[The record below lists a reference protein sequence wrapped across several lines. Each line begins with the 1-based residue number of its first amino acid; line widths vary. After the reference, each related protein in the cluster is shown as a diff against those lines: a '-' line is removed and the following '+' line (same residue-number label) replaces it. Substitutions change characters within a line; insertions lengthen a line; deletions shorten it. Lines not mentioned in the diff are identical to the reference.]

1 MSELEA
7 GSLAVPSE
15 SVHIQSTESLV
26 YPTET
31 NISSSEPAEPHIE
44 HEASD
49 ESDESKVV
57 NNGENAKRRIDNRN
71 RKSQREIDELKGQV
85 QYLAQLH
92 AQNQPQSLA
101 SYVPPNQYQQ
111 QYQPQVPQSQQ
122 PIVDPF
128 TGEYLTPGTPRYET
142 VLFHQQ
148 QQQAAVMR
156 EQEHKQREDN
166 AMLQARQDKFFDA
179 LDKAAEKYP
188 DFDEVVKNKELPLTE
203 SMLNVAMATK
213 NGPDLLY
220 FLGKNPKEV
229 QRISKLHPLL
239 QQEVVA
245 NHALELA
252 ARRNVS
258 NAPPPTASIGETSGG
273 KSINSFNKLAQSP
286 RDLRN
291 YYREKQGR
299 PKK

>member
-15 SVHIQSTESLV
+15 SVHIQSTETLT

-31 NISSSEPAEPHIE
+31 NIPSSESVESHIE
-44 HEASD
+44 HEAHE
-49 ESDESKVV
+49 ESDESKVT

-92 AQNQPQSLA
+92 AQNQAQAQNPYAQ
-101 SYVPPNQYQQ
+101 PTPYQQ
-111 QYQPQVPQSQQ
+111 QYQAQVQQ
-122 PIVDPF
+122 AQAPIVDPF

-142 VLFHQQ
+142 VLFRQQ
-148 QQQAAVMR
+148 EQQLAVMK
-156 EQEHKQREDN
+156 EQEQKQREDA

-179 LDKAAEKYP
+179 LDAASDKYA
-188 DFDEVVKNKELPLTE
+188 DFDEVVRNKDLPLTE
-203 SMLNVAMATK
+203 SMLNVAMATR
-213 NGPDLLY
+213 NGADLLY

-273 KSINSFNKLAQSP
+273 KSINSFNKLAQNP

-291 YYREKQGR
+291 YYRSKEGR